1 MYKFQR
7 HLKLKKIKLR
17 KARLCMG
24 TKLLAK
30 PEDSR
35 LCFTKV
41 LTAAGVIDDTI
52 LSDLVIYSL

>member
-7 HLKLKKIKLR
+7 HQKLREIKLR
-17 KARLCMG
+17 KAGLCMG

-35 LCFTKV
+35 SCFTKV
-41 LTAAGVIDDTI
+41 LTAAGVADDT
-52 LSDLVIYSL
+52 SL